1 MTKLDINFRL
11 DVGDDIEEMLA
22 SMGIKLSATIE
33 NGARE
38 DALKVTEILSFSQ
51 EESSAS
57 NIQGLR
63 SSGWV
68 SVSEASPASRNPK
81 KVSGSNP

>member
-1 MTKLDINFRL
+1 MGEKQYLLECMTKLDINFRL

-51 EESSAS
+51 EESPAWAAAS
-57 NIQGLR
+57 SR
-63 SSGWV
+63 EPSP
-68 SVSEASPASRNPK
+68 ASPA
-81 KVSGSNP
+81 